1 MTVLLE
7 LTPHLV
13 LLSRLAAAIAAS
25 PLQVVK
31 GVLDQVE
38 VNGAGG
44 EVCRQ
49 VSELDRPTSE
59 LDRPASVGE
68 SAGTES
74 LSHIWV
80 EEVILQSYL
89 FCGFPR
95 TLNALSAWREIVPL
109 APVDRGGSSSLD
121 HIMRQDTENSL
132 ESYYSEGEISCRR
145 IYGKSYERLRG
156 NIRALHPDIDYW
168 MIVEGYGKVLS
179 RPALPLEY
187 RELCIVSA
195 CAAAEQLPQLR
206 SHLRGAINLGWG
218 VDDLHHLL
226 QAIADIIGPSA
237 YEAAVQELSQ
247 II

>member
-1 MTVLLE
+1 MTVRLE
-7 LTPHLV
+7 FTPCLA

-25 PLQVVK
+25 PVQVVK
-31 GVLDQVE
+31 RVLAQIREEHPVREEQWVGQDQPARE
-38 VNGAGG
+38 
-44 EVCRQ
+44 
-49 VSELDRPTSE
+49 ELLT
-59 LDRPASVGE
+59 
-68 SAGTES
+68 
-74 LSHIWV
+74 HIWV

-109 APVDRGGSSSLD
+109 PPVDHFGSRIKGNVIGPDTGNSLD
-121 HIMRQDTENSL
+121 
-132 ESYYSEGEISCRR
+132 SYYSEGEISCRR

-237 YEAAVQELSQ
+237 YEVAVQELSQ
-247 II
+247 IV